1 MGARSGGGA
10 SGGMGSGSRSG
21 ASSILSGGSYAEAAG
36 NMFEAFLSGDK
47 AAQKK
52 AIDHATKVISKMG
65 YQEMQK
71 NLNGVSESISYQ
83 TAKPT
88 HPIDKAMAKHNKT
101 LLKIYQQQ
109 IKKYL

>member
-1 MGARSGGGA
+1 
-10 SGGMGSGSRSG
+10 
-21 ASSILSGGSYAEAAG
+21 
-36 NMFEAFLSGDK
+36 
-47 AAQKK
+47 
-52 AIDHATKVISKMG
+52 MG